1 MIKDILNTIASLIE
15 ENIVVFASE
24 RGKQFLQKIKAD
36 LASFKPINFY
46 ALDAE
51 KQIKGALK
59 LIESYCIE
67 MNRILDELNH
77 QSSVSLANEKLIN
90 KIKNILTNLKNK
102 QNKINLLREK
112 IPEGMLDVKR
122 ALYIA
127 ENSFLSESEP
137 EEKEL
142 RLKFKS
148 IKKFMSNLNKEYLN
162 LIKKGGLLNTVLL
175 DTTTL
180 YWNQLHEYST
190 LLNQCRIT
198 LQKSHRLTEEGQ
210 LALRCFNNAIQKMP
224 SKKHI
229 INALKILNKSNNK
242 TEVIE
247 KIGFVSPHGR
257 EACMQLTCWGKKFFY
272 IPRSEEM
279 YHFDYDPKEDLNDT
293 GGNCFG
299 ESMMFIHFLSKGA
312 IRWLCPEAGLIN
324 FQLDQTR
331 NLKLKKTALGEGETV
346 VSDNSIHDSLHWKDM
361 KPVLLDNPYFKPGSL
376 CGVIFS
382 MNDYTKAQREFTAG
396 HMIVVAKLDTNLN
409 PYKYIVYEKDFG
421 AFGLTDDESLEYL
434 ISEQILPLYSGMN
447 YSKIKLVK
455 YGEASAET
463 YDLLNEIKPQTSIPQ
478 KESTAS
484 DSINTYFDNAFF
496 KLYKESNKENAIN
509 QVNETDVFGVCRN

>member
-15 ENIVVFASE
+15 ENAEVFAGESE
-24 RGKQFLQKIKAD
+24 KQLLQKVKVD
-36 LASFKPINFY
+36 LESFKPINFY

-142 RLKFKS
+142 RLKFKC
-148 IKKFMSNLNKEYLN
+148 IKKFMRNLNKEYLD

-279 YHFDYDPKEDLNDT
+279 YHFDYDPKE
-293 GGNCFG
+293 
-299 ESMMFIHFLSKGA
+299 
-312 IRWLCPEAGLIN
+312 
-324 FQLDQTR
+324 
-331 NLKLKKTALGEGETV
+331 
-346 VSDNSIHDSLHWKDM
+346 
-361 KPVLLDNPYFKPGSL
+361 
-376 CGVIFS
+376 
-382 MNDYTKAQREFTAG
+382 
-396 HMIVVAKLDTNLN
+396 
-409 PYKYIVYEKDFG
+409 
-421 AFGLTDDESLEYL
+421 
-434 ISEQILPLYSGMN
+434 
-447 YSKIKLVK
+447 
-455 YGEASAET
+455 
-463 YDLLNEIKPQTSIPQ
+463 
-478 KESTAS
+478 
-484 DSINTYFDNAFF
+484 
-496 KLYKESNKENAIN
+496 
-509 QVNETDVFGVCRN
+509 